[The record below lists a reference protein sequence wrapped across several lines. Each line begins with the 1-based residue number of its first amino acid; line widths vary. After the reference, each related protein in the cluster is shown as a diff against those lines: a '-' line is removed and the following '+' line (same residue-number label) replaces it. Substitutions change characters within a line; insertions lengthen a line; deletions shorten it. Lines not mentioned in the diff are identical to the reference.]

1 MKFAILALLTLT
13 ALTASAK
20 DVRDFNKVL
29 VQDVQKS
36 IQTDNDQDLKS
47 KEAVL
52 RGPASVEEGEEESE
66 QAVEEENKI
75 EKSKQLG
82 TQKW

>member
-1 MKFAILALLTLT
+1 MKFAIIALLTLT
-13 ALTASAK
+13 ALAASAK

-52 RGPASVEEGEEESE
+52 RGPASVEEESE
-66 QAVEEENKI
+66 QAIEEENKI